1 MSMHLSMYINKSNEN
16 ILIDATIKN
25 QSTCTTSI
33 QVMAPARGVNIYI
46 YMYNDVH
53 VGFSRWWRVGEGKLI
68 KCKQYDRGLRG
79 CFDLTFCEVKC
90 PRKNWNAGKHTPVH

>member
-1 MSMHLSMYINKSNEN
+1 MHLSMYINKSNEN

-33 QVMAPARGVNIYI
+33 QVMAPARGVNVQNV

-53 VGFSRWWRVGEGKLI
+53 VGFSRWWRVGGE
-68 KCKQYDRGLRG
+68 
-79 CFDLTFCEVKC
+79 
-90 PRKNWNAGKHTPVH
+90 A